1 MLPDKKNGFCFF
13 EIDWLKLASIHCIQG
28 YQFKWRGFSDEILT
42 HLEILRHETRS
53 LITPLHLTKMHA
65 QYITFYTL
73 HCSQLQS
80 FYITGLAVKKVIF
93 HSYRNATIK
102 LEGICLEQL
111 QFNFPLL
118 DIKYCILI
126 FWTKNC
132 YHILLRIKYLN
143 CFRIII
149 TTNKIYYEDWIL
161 KDKKPKIVSGS
172 FQTKNLRLREM

>member
-1 MLPDKKNGFCFF
+1 MKGVFRWNFNPSRDTTTWNKIINYTFASYKNACTIYNF
-13 EIDWLKLASIHCIQG
+13 L
-28 YQFKWRGFSDEILT
+28 
-42 HLEILRHETRS
+42 
-53 LITPLHLTKMHA
+53 
-65 QYITFYTL
+65 YIT
-73 HCSQLQS
+73 LQPVTI

-111 QFNFPLL
+111 QFNFHLL

-126 FWTKNC
+126 FWTKSC

>member
-132 YHILLRIKYLN
+132 YHILFFAWYIFDYCDLHSRTYRKVLVSTFIRFL
-143 CFRIII
+143 
-149 TTNKIYYEDWIL
+149 KISHAYN
-161 KDKKPKIVSGS
+161 
-172 FQTKNLRLREM
+172 NLVGYVY